1 MHLDQAIKKQALRLF
16 TYGLY
21 VVMCADQQDVNAFT
35 ANWLTQIS
43 FDPPLIAVS
52 IENNA
57 RSLAIILN
65 SKKLTINVLQS
76 GQRELAGTLGR
87 SATRIPD
94 KLAGIPYAITNEK
107 YPVLQAALGWVACDV
122 RQTVPAGDSTLVIAE
137 VVEAGILAEGTPLT
151 MAEAGFR
158 HAG

>member
-1 MHLDQAIKKQALRLF
+1 LDQATKKQALRLF

-21 VVMCADQQDVNAFT
+21 AVMCADQNDVNAFT

-43 FDPPLIAVS
+43 FEPPLIALS

-57 RSLAIILN
+57 KSLTIILN
-65 SKKLTINVLQS
+65 SKKFTINVLRT
-76 GQRELAGTLGR
+76 GQRELAGALGKPASR
-87 SATRIPD
+87 VPD
-94 KLAGIPYAITNEK
+94 KLAGIPYTMTDAG
-107 YPVLQAALGWVACDV
+107 YPLLQSALGWVACDV
-122 RQTVPAGDSTLVIAE
+122 RETMPAGDSTLFIAE
-137 VVEAGILAEGTPLT
+137 VVDAGMLSNEGQPLT

>member
-1 MHLDQAIKKQALRLF
+1 MDQSVKKQALRLF

-21 VVMCADQQDVNAFT
+21 AVMCADQQDVNAFT

-43 FDPPLIAVS
+43 FEPPLLAVS

-57 RSLAIILN
+57 KSLSIILN
-65 SKKLTINVLQS
+65 SRKFTINVLQT
-76 GQRELAGTLGR
+76 GQRELAGTLGKPAAR
-87 SATRIPD
+87 TPD
-94 KLAGIPYAITNEK
+94 KLAGIPYTITNAG
-107 YPVLQAALGWVACDV
+107 YPILQSALGWVACDV
-122 RQTVPAGDSTLVIAE
+122 QQTVPAGDSTLVIAE
-137 VVEAGILAEGTPLT
+137 VVDAGMLTEGTPLT

>member
-1 MHLDQAIKKQALRLF
+1 LDQSIKKQALRLF

-21 VVMCADQQDVNAFT
+21 AVMCAGQQDVNAFT

-43 FDPPLIAVS
+43 FEPPLVAVS

-57 RSLAIILN
+57 KSLSIILN
-65 SKKLTINVLQS
+65 SRKFTINVLQT
-76 GQRELAGTLGR
+76 GQRELAGTLGK
-87 SATRIPD
+87 SATRTPD
-94 KLAGIPYAITNEK
+94 KLAGIPYTTTNTG
-107 YPVLQAALGWVACDV
+107 YPILQSALGWVACDV
-122 RQTVPAGDSTLVIAE
+122 QQTVPAGDSTLVVAE
-137 VVEAGILAEGTPLT
+137 VVDAGMLAEGTPLT

>member
-1 MHLDQAIKKQALRLF
+1 MDQAIKKQALRLF

-21 VVMCADQQDVNAFT
+21 AIMCTDQQDVNAFT

-57 RSLAIILN
+57 RSLSIILN
-65 SKKLTINVLQS
+65 SKKFTINVLQT
-76 GQRELAGTLGR
+76 GQRELAGTLGK
-87 SATRIPD
+87 SATRIPN
-94 KLAGIPYAITNEK
+94 KLEGIPYTMTNAG
-107 YPVLQAALGWVACDV
+107 YPILQSALGWVACDV
-122 RQTVPAGDSTLVIAE
+122 QQTVPAGDSTLVIAE
-137 VVEAGILAEGTPLT
+137 VVDAGMLAEGTPLT
-151 MAEAGFR
+151 MNEAGFR

>member
-1 MHLDQAIKKQALRLF
+1 MDQSIKKQALRLF

-21 VVMCADQQDVNAFT
+21 AVMCAGQQDVNAFT

-43 FDPPLIAVS
+43 FEPPLVAVS

-57 RSLAIILN
+57 KSLSIILN
-65 SKKLTINVLQS
+65 SRKFTINVLQT
-76 GQRELAGTLGR
+76 GQRELAGTLGK
-87 SATRIPD
+87 SATRTPD
-94 KLAGIPYAITNEK
+94 KLVGIPYTTTNAG
-107 YPVLQAALGWVACDV
+107 YPILQSALGWVACDV
-122 RQTVPAGDSTLVIAE
+122 QQTVPAGDSTLVIAE
-137 VVEAGILAEGTPLT
+137 VVDAGMLAEGTPLT